1 MIRKNLF
8 KALTISTLII
18 LLVESGD
25 LKSEER
31 ISWAGLSYISQ
42 ANEIESLYPFSK
54 SLESTI
60 QPLLREITL
69 KQDKDYKLITSE
81 LVNSDLGDNRT
92 IVVALDKE
100 RITGGNLGGYCF
112 WEYTVSAQVILYDSE
127 SQNILSIFPVGKRR
141 PYVEESK
148 NCSSENRNKKRDKFR
163 FCQIYLGLETDENFS
178 DEEFNINCLE
188 VNKDK
193 VTGGFI
199 NDIASAVSKISIK
212 EKNNIRFVGIGNVDV
227 QTAALDILS
236 GKKEHSTHPFYIN
249 KDLSFDKVTYENSIG
264 QTFAKSISSKLNI
277 PIVPPLKG
285 KAIGGSIPLSFSDS
299 SKVANLQLPELDYSF
314 DIKVRGFKKVKLD
327 ETALREAWVYGSYL
341 TISFGLEG
349 MHDES
354 SKIKNG
360 YVVEKVKSD
369 DLNDWQ
375 QFDYSTEI
383 IFREFTDSVLKPNK
397 KWVKEKT
404 NLSYKEAKSYFSY
417 IREKLDSAR

>member
-1 MIRKNLF
+1 M
-8 KALTISTLII
+8 
-18 LLVESGD
+18 
-25 LKSEER
+25 
-31 ISWAGLSYISQ
+31 
-42 ANEIESLYPFSK
+42 
-54 SLESTI
+54 
-60 QPLLREITL
+60 
-69 KQDKDYKLITSE
+69 
-81 LVNSDLGDNRT
+81 
-92 IVVALDKE
+92 
-100 RITGGNLGGYCF
+100 
-112 WEYTVSAQVILYDSE
+112 
-127 SQNILSIFPVGKRR
+127 
-141 PYVEESK
+141 
-148 NCSSENRNKKRDKFR
+148 
-163 FCQIYLGLETDENFS
+163 
-178 DEEFNINCLE
+178 
-188 VNKDK
+188 
-193 VTGGFI
+193 
-199 NDIASAVSKISIK
+199 
-212 EKNNIRFVGIGNVDV
+212 
-227 QTAALDILS
+227 S
-236 GKKEHSTHPFYIN
+236 GKKEHSTHPFYKN

-383 IFREFTDSVLKPNK
+383 IFREFTDAVLKPNK